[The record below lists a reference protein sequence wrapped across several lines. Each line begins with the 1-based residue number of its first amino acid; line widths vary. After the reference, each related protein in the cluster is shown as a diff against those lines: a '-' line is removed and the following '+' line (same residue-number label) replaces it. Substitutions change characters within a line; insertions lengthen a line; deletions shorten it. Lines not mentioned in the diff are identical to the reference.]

1 MQFYSLRLLLK
12 ADDGLKSH
20 ILVCQDLEKAKE
32 YVQGLYQD
40 YRNVCFF
47 PEKEFSI
54 EDAKEVVKEA
64 YIAESQTKVLI
75 LGAVSYNIYSQN
87 SLLKILE
94 EPPKNIVFILIA
106 TSKTGFLPTIRSRLT
121 MQTLD
126 IQKEKKPSGLKL
138 DKLDASDIYN
148 FVQTNSNLG
157 KVELK
162 ELVQTIVQEAIC
174 EYHLNFS
181 EKELEYFGNLIE
193 LIELNSRPN
202 NILTTLLLSIQ
213 MRKKQ

>member
-1 MQFYSLRLLLK
+1 MK
-12 ADDGLKSH
+12 VDGEGLKSH

-32 YVQGLYQD
+32 YVQGLYQE
-40 YRNVCFF
+40 YRYVCFF

-54 EDAKEVVKEA
+54 EDSKEVVKEA
-64 YIAESQTKVLI
+64 YIAESQTKILI
-75 LGAVSYNIYSQN
+75 LAAVSYNIYSQN

-126 IQKEKKPSGLKL
+126 IQKEKKSSGLKL
-138 DKLDASDIYN
+138 DRLDAADIYN
-148 FVQTNSNLG
+148 FVQANSNLG

-174 EYHLNFS
+174 EYHLSFS